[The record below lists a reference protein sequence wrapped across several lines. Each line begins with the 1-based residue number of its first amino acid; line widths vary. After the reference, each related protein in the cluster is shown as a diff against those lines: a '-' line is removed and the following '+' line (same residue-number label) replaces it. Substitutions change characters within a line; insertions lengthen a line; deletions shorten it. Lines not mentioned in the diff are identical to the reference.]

1 MREGKRRKE
10 KEREREEL
18 DGRERS
24 DCFLIN
30 LLLD

>member
-1 MREGKRRKE
+1 MRREKGE